1 MLFDVFYV
9 IPSGDVEATNKGIC
23 GPLEVRMILSTNC
36 LLLITFSKRGV
47 SEHPGS
53 QQ

>member
-1 MLFDVFYV
+1 MLFDVFYE
-9 IPSGDVEATNKGIC
+9 IPRGEADATSKGIC
-23 GPLEVRMILSTNC
+23 GPLEVRMMLSTNC
-36 LLLITFSKRGV
+36 LLLIIFSKRGV